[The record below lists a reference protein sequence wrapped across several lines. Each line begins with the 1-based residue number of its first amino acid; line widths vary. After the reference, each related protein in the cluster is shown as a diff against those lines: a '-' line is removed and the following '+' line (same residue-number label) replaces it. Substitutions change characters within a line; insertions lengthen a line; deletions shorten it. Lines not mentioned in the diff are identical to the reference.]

1 MKILAFETSCDDTGV
16 AVVEDGVTVLANVR
30 QSQTE
35 HSKWGGVV
43 PELASRLHSENII
56 PVLEKCLSD
65 AKLKIEDIDA
75 IAVTQGPGLSPALLN
90 GTTVASMMSLIYQ
103 KPVIPVHHI
112 FGHISSVFLGR
123 DLEAVKFPALVLTV
137 SGGHTE
143 MHLWSDFADLK
154 LLGSTIDDAAGEA
167 FDKTAKMLGL
177 GYPGGPIVSKE
188 SEKGDENAFKL
199 PLIYLNKESLDFS
212 FSGLKAAI
220 YREVEKQKKEED
232 GIDKIFIADLCASFE
247 STVARTFVKKVARAI
262 DMFPEIQDVV
272 FVGGVSA
279 NTKIRKELNEKICQP
294 LFHKDL
300 VVPKTLEY
308 CTDNAAMIG
317 AAAFFVQRKNPEL
330 VKVQFVD
337 ADARLTINS

>member
-1 MKILAFETSCDDTGV
+1 
-16 AVVEDGVTVLANVR
+16 
-30 QSQTE
+30 
-35 HSKWGGVV
+35 
-43 PELASRLHSENII
+43 
-56 PVLEKCLSD
+56 
-65 AKLKIEDIDA
+65 
-75 IAVTQGPGLSPALLN
+75 
-90 GTTVASMMSLIYQ
+90 MMSLIYQ